1 MASEDPQNI
10 HVSGN
15 FHLYIAPAG
24 TTLPTILPS
33 VGNTNLD
40 PAFKLSA
47 YTTPDGTSIN
57 RTKETTE
64 IEVHQSF
71 NAVRKATTKVTD
83 QFVTTFREFTQQA
96 WIAAFGG
103 GTFSVAAGV
112 ATFSPPGP
120 GEEVAF
126 SIVADSFDGSNIVR
140 FVIAKATSGEG
151 INIPVQRGASAD
163 LPTTFDILE
172 PGGGV
177 KPWSVLTNTPGMV
190 TSA

>member
-1 MASEDPQNI
+1 MAAETPGNI

-24 TTLPTILPS
+24 TTLPTVLPS
-33 VGNTNLD
+33 AGNSNLD
-40 PAFKLSA
+40 PLFKLTA
-47 YTTPDGTSIN
+47 YTTPDGTSIQ

-71 NAVRKATTKVTD
+71 NAVRKPTTKVTD
-83 QFVTTFREFTQQA
+83 QLVTTFREFTQQS
-96 WIAAFGG
+96 WTAAFGG
-103 GTFSVAAGV
+103 GSWSVAGGV

-120 GEEVAF
+120 GEEIEF
-126 SIVADSFDGSNIVR
+126 SIVADSFDGNNIVR
-140 FVIAKATSGEG
+140 FVVARATSGEG
-151 INIPVQRGASAD
+151 VNIPVQRGASAD
-163 LPTTFDILE
+163 LPTTFEILE

-177 KPWSVLTNTPGMV
+177 KPWVVLSNTPGML